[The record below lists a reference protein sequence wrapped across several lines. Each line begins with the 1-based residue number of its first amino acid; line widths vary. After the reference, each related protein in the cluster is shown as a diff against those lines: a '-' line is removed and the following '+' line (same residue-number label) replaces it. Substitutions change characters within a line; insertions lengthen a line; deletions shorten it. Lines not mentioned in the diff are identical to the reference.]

1 MDKLLIKQMLR
12 ESLAS
17 KIAEAEQSSDDES
30 QGDKT
35 YDELDKDER
44 KKVQTLTKKIQG
56 ATQGSGKLLKLSQV
70 MDVAGVGNANSA
82 TDRSAIGKAVS
93 GKPDA
98 DGKVRHL
105 TIKQA
110 NSMGNVVDNPIAFK

>member
-1 MDKLLIKQMLR
+1 MDKLRIQQMLR
-12 ESLAS
+12 ESLTA
-17 KIAEAEQSSDDES
+17 KIAEAEQTDDES
-30 QGDKT
+30 KSNKT

-70 MDVAGVGNANSA
+70 MDVAGVGNADDP

-110 NSMGNVVDNPIAFK
+110 NAMGNVVDNPIAFK

>member
-1 MDKLLIKQMLR
+1 
-12 ESLAS
+12 
-17 KIAEAEQSSDDES
+17 
-30 QGDKT
+30 
-35 YDELDKDER
+35 
-44 KKVQTLTKKIQG
+44 
-56 ATQGSGKLLKLSQV
+56 

-110 NSMGNVVDNPIAFK
+110 NSMGIVVDNPIAFK